1 MDLAITCGQLLLCGF
16 SAGGPP
22 EELSGLVA
30 RGERGGVILFKR
42 NIGPVEEVAAITAA
56 LATKAPAEL
65 PLLVSVD
72 QEGGRVAR
80 LGSPVIAVPAAM
92 KLGNALS
99 EGDLSEEE
107 IAEIAALQS
116 AELRA
121 LGFTMNYAPVLDIH
135 SRAENPVIGDRS
147 FGTNSEQASRGALA
161 FARGMARGGILACGK
176 HFPGHGDT
184 TKDSHLE
191 LPEVAHDRARLE
203 AVELAPFRR
212 AAAALPALM
221 TAHVRYPAL
230 DERPATLARS
240 IATELLRD
248 VLGFRGVLI
257 SDDLEMKA
265 VADRWGPGE
274 AAVLAVEAGCDALLV
289 CSDPKAQHEAHAAL
303 VARAERDA
311 AFRARCEEACA
322 RVVAMKR
329 SCAPHADL
337 AAFRALVASP
347 EAERVARRLEVL
359 R

>member
-16 SAGGPP
+16 AAGGPP

-30 RGERGGVILFKR
+30 RGERGGIILFKR
-42 NIGPVEEVAAITAA
+42 NIGPIDEVGAMTAA
-56 LATKAPAEL
+56 LASAAPAGL

-80 LGSPVIAVPAAM
+80 LGSPVIAVPAAR

-99 EGDLSEEE
+99 EEE
-107 IAEIAALQS
+107 IVEVATLQS

-147 FGTNSEQASRGALA
+147 FGTNSEQATRGALA

-212 AAAALPALM
+212 AAAELPALM

-289 CSDPKAQHEAHAAL
+289 CSDAKAQHEAHAAL
-303 VARAERDA
+303 VARAELDA
-311 AFRARCEEACA
+311 TFRARCEEACA

-329 SCAPHADL
+329 SCPPHANL